1 MAQDFIENM
10 FIETEIQCLNTTKNV
25 IIGLIYRLPDSDTIF
40 FNQEQWDIL
49 QKIQKKTNSYLQWMI
64 IMI

>member
-1 MAQDFIENM
+1 MPKHN
-10 FIETEIQCLNTTKNV
+10 KNV
-25 IIGLIYRLPDSDTIF
+25 IIGLIYRLPDFDTIIF
-40 FNQEQWDIL
+40 SQEQWDIL